1 MRFILTVPLDLNEL
15 RELLAAINQTDIA
28 ELTLK
33 SSDFELTV
41 RRGIRVEERLYS
53 LEPARLPVTELS
65 SITAAAGALS
75 DSVALSQVAAT
86 PAAEAAPTPAPAPAS
101 SEPIRDSRLERR
113 LLEVSSPMV
122 GTFYR
127 APGPD
132 EPPFVEVGDRI
143 RKGQTVCIIE
153 AMKLMNELEAE
164 VSGEIVEILVKN
176 GEPVEYGQLLM
187 RVNPD

>member
-1 MRFILTVPLDLNEL
+1 MSLDLNEL

-33 SSDFELTV
+33 SADFELTV
-41 RRGIRVEERLYS
+41 RRGIRADERLYATDS
-53 LEPARLPVTELS
+53 DRRQSVE
-65 SITAAAGALS
+65 AGAS
-75 DSVALSQVAAT
+75 PQVVGDSRAAETKQVAQSAAT
-86 PAAEAAPTPAPAPAS
+86 S
-101 SEPIRDSRLERR
+101 SVPNSPPNDSPLRDSKSDRR
-113 LLEVSSPMV
+113 LIEVNSPMV

-127 APGPD
+127 AAAPD

-164 VSGEIVEILVKN
+164 IGGEVVEILVQN
-176 GEPVEYGQLLM
+176 GEPIEYGQLLL
-187 RVNPD
+187 RLNPD